1 MARDFHERFEGEAA
15 AVLDAILTHDRDGI
29 VMLSVTGDI
38 EFVSQGALAQ
48 LVAKKGEAAIGSP
61 WRLVWPDADRTAV
74 DMAIAAAT
82 RGKNARFEST
92 TRGPE
97 GDRRWWDVVI
107 SPVWNASG
115 TLSHLVAIATDVTSR
130 KAAQQ
135 DERLRRQE
143 AEREAGFAGDI
154 AREMRHRLKNQL
166 AVVGAV
172 AKLLARHTET
182 ARDLALKLEEKLF
195 SLARAQ
201 DLLTVHRDQPI
212 SAREA
217 VEQVVEA
224 SGAGDKIEVFAI
236 PDVRLPDDSIQALA
250 LVLGELQT
258 NALKYGALSCDGG
271 RIQLSGRANGDHFS
285 LRWQEECP
293 DPVSASTDS
302 NGGFQLIRRLGSAD
316 GQQPTIEW
324 HSHGIIV
331 EFHLRTAG

>member
-1 MARDFHERFEGEAA
+1 MTSDFHKRFKGEAA

-29 VMLSVTGDI
+29 VMLSVAGDI

-48 LVAKKGEAAIGSP
+48 LLADRGEAAIGSP
-61 WRLVWPDADRTAV
+61 WRLVWPDADRGAV
-74 DMAIAAAT
+74 DMAIVHAC

-92 TRGPE
+92 TRGTD

-107 SPVWNASG
+107 SPVRNASG
-115 TLSHLVAIATDVTSR
+115 ALTHLVGIATDVTSR
-130 KAAQQ
+130 KAAQHH
-135 DERLRRQE
+135 DRLRLEE
-143 AEREAGFAGDI
+143 AEREAGFASDV

-201 DLLTVHRDQPI
+201 DLLTIHRDQPI
-212 SAREA
+212 AAREA
-217 VEQVVEA
+217 IEQVIQA
-224 SGAGDKIEVFAI
+224 SGAGERIEILSI
-236 PDVRLPDDSIQALA
+236 PDVRLPDESIQALA
-250 LVLGELQT
+250 LILGELQT
-258 NALKYGALSCDGG
+258 NALKYGALCVEGG
-271 RIQLSGRANGDHFS
+271 GIKLSGRPNGECLT

-293 DPVSASTDS
+293 VAVSASAES
-302 NGGFQLIRRLGSAD
+302 NGGFQLIRRLGSAG
-316 GQQPTIEW
+316 GQQPIIEW
-324 HSHGIIV
+324 QDHGIIV